1 MGSDVVEFLRISRI
15 SRSSSAN
22 SFRVVVDDHR
32 TAASTSGDA
41 AGHGQLTS
49 NGRAQIILES
59 LLIFFPAFFA
69 FKKKKTT
76 KNMNGKTIEVKQ
88 RKTGRLKRREESFNI
103 EQAEAADFDR

>member
-22 SFRVVVDDHR
+22 SFRVVDDDHR
-32 TAASTSGDA
+32 TAAPTSRDV

-49 NGRAQIILES
+49 NGRAQIIFES
-59 LLIFFPAFFA
+59 LLILFFFSPLSR
-69 FKKKKTT
+69 KKNPT
-76 KNMNGKTIEVKQ
+76 KNMNGKTIEVQQ